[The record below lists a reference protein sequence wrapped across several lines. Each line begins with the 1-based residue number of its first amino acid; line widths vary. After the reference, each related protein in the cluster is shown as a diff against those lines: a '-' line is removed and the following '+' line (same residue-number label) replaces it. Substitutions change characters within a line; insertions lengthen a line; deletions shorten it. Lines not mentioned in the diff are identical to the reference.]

1 MGSIDG
7 LAIARAVMGEISRV
21 GKHFL
26 PEPLLDRLAGIRG
39 LDPHLDAFLDCS
51 LDKHEHR
58 FHNRTYLALSLVERV
73 RADLG
78 LTGDGLAKL
87 LVADIVRFEIDAALR
102 GAANRPDDRSLQ
114 TRLKHCLRFVTGV
127 EVATPERVGPE
138 LIDLLPAPPVSP
150 WFAMTVA
157 PVYVLHDEYFF
168 IRVLQSHEMVFT
180 VLADEVRAAT
190 AAFRAGSFAD
200 GIARLDHAIST
211 FRRAALLFRIVATV
225 QPSTFHAF
233 REFTQGASAI
243 QSEQYKRFEVAC
255 GRPAPARLASDA
267 FTSVPAVRAEAL
279 AGHDDLSQ
287 AYLEGGF
294 TPGQVRALDER
305 IAALEN
311 AHQRWKAAH
320 HGIAARMLGD
330 AAGSGYTSGVPYL
343 RACLDNRLFRRLDHA
358 GAAIAA

>member
-1 MGSIDG
+1 MESIDG
-7 LAIARAVMGEISRV
+7 LPIARAVMGEVRRV

-26 PEPLLDRLAGIRG
+26 PGELLDRLAGARG
-39 LDPHLDAFLDCS
+39 LDPHLDAFLDCA

-58 FHNRTYLALSLVERV
+58 FHNRTYLALSLVERIG
-73 RADLG
+73 ADLG
-78 LTGDGLAKL
+78 LTADGMATL
-87 LVADIVRFEIDAALR
+87 LVADIVRFEVDAALR
-102 GAANRPDDRSLQ
+102 GAANRPDDRTLQ

-127 EVATPERVGPE
+127 DIATPERAGPE
-138 LIDLLPAPPVSP
+138 LIDLLPAPPASP

-168 IRVLQSHEMVFT
+168 IRALQAHEMVFT
-180 VLADEVRAAT
+180 VLADDVRAAT

-200 GIARLDHAIST
+200 GIARLDHAIAT
-211 FRRAALLFRIVATV
+211 FRRAALLFRIVATM
-225 QPSTFHAF
+225 QPTTFHAF

-243 QSEQYKRFEVAC
+243 QSEQYKRFEIAC
-255 GRPAPARLASDA
+255 GRPTPARSASDA
-267 FTSVPAVRAEAL
+267 FTSVPAVRAS

-287 AYLEGGF
+287 AYLDGGF
-294 TPGQVRALDER
+294 TSMQIRALDER

-343 RACLDNRLFRRLDHA
+343 RACLDNRLFWRLDHA